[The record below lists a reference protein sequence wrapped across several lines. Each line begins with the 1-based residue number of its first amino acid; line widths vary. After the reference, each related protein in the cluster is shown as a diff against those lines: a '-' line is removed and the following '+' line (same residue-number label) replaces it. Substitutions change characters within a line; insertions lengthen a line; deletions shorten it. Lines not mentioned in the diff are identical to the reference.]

1 MPLLYTVKHVS
12 RSWKLFSA
20 LLIGIM
26 LASTFFAGIDLK
38 ANATAKQAFDQQLST
53 VYVDM
58 EINSVQ
64 LNSTD
69 LVKAQEIIASIEGVN
84 ATEIS
89 ARAWLTVNS
98 SSENEAASNYAQ
110 VVGIADNSQVWEG
123 WLNKPAG
130 GIGENET
137 YILTNSPLANN
148 VTIGDTLQ
156 INFTTFVPVG
166 TGNTTSFQLDLTVK
180 GVAQLDK
187 KAYAIAT
194 GNAGGTTVFFSA
206 GSSSNLPQFFA
217 PNYLLVSWEKTVQ
230 KAENATPNVAFSPSL
245 LVYVNRDKLLS
256 AWDAQTSISNVER
269 ISRNIENKM
278 SVDFGQQVYVQDYL
292 QGSLQFFQYSFAA
305 IMFEFIIISL
315 PIFFIAWY
323 LGTTVNDVS
332 YNLRRRE
339 IGLLSTKGFSKGQ
352 IQRMFMTET
361 LVIGLLG
368 GLLGVLAA
376 FLLIPVFTGNIANA
390 AFDTRTINYT
400 TVVVTVGFALLLAFF
415 STYSSAKKAAQLP
428 TVDALREYLPG
439 VAERPYRKRLTWL
452 AFILGTYKIVV
463 FASGLNVVTLLNR
476 VTFSS
481 GNFILILL
489 AQVFVA
495 LDTALNYIG
504 PLLFFYGFTKLF
516 IQGSLKFQELT
527 ARAAKFM
534 GDLNVLATKNVRR
547 NPARA
552 AAIAFLIALIVGYS
566 VQVTGQLASEQD
578 YTRRQVYANVGADI
592 AANIANV
599 TDAQNV
605 TQRILAN
612 ISGQFKNATVE
623 YTIYGGNGMTIKA
636 VEPQSWLAA
645 AYYEDGWFSGASVKT
660 AFNDLALN
668 NDSIILER
676 KIAKSSGLN
685 IGETIS
691 VTIGTKSKN
700 LKIVG
705 FFGPEPPDSSSTTMP
720 LWSFVPVGFDNETA
734 SLASSARLLLA
745 LGDSVNGTN
754 VAETIRHQTL
764 LVSSVDSFAEDWENS
779 QANPQTN
786 AITMGALDV
795 QRLGVL
801 FAFLAASVGTALV
814 SIVSMKERSR
824 EAALM
829 SAKGMSYRQLV
840 LMFLTENFAIV
851 IFAVVIGLIVGWMT
865 VNGLIASANAAALE
879 LVTRRLIFPADSAIM
894 LTSCMALIFASAIL
908 PIMVMARL
916 YVSKLERMVR
926 LR

>member
-1 MPLLYTVKHVS
+1 MPLLYTIKHVS
-12 RSWKLFSA
+12 RSWKLFLA

-58 EINSVQ
+58 EINPIQ
-64 LNSTD
+64 LNSTN
-69 LVKAQEIIASIEGVN
+69 LVKAQETIANIEGVN
-84 ATEIS
+84 ATEIVTRS
-89 ARAWLTVNS
+89 WETVNS
-98 SSENEAASNYAQ
+98 SGVNEMGNNYAQ
-110 VVGIADNSQVWEG
+110 VTGITDNSRICDG

-137 YILTNSPLANN
+137 YILENSPLASNA
-148 VTIGDTLQ
+148 TIGDTLQ
-156 INFTTFVPVG
+156 INFTSFVPEW
-166 TGNTTSFQLDLTVK
+166 GNTTSFLLNLTVK
-180 GVAQLDK
+180 GVAQLDE

-194 GNAGGTTVFFSA
+194 GNSMGTVVISPVDYQ
-206 GSSSNLPQFFA
+206 SKSPRFFA
-217 PNYLLVSWEKTVQ
+217 PNYLLVSWEKTVP
-230 KAENATPNVAFSPSL
+230 KAENVTSKGTFSPSI
-245 LVYVNRDKLLS
+245 LVYLNRDELVS
-256 AWDAQTSISNVER
+256 AWDAQTSISNIER
-269 ISRNIENKM
+269 ISKNIENKM
-278 SVDFGQQVYVQDYL
+278 SVNFGQQVYVQNYL
-292 QGSLQFFQYSFAA
+292 QGSLQFFQFSFAG
-305 IMFEFIIISL
+305 IMFAFIIISL

-323 LGTTVNDVS
+323 LGTTVSDVS

-361 LVIGLLG
+361 LLIGLLG
-368 GLLGVLAA
+368 GLLGVFAA
-376 FLLIPVFTGNIANA
+376 FFLIPVFTGNTANA
-390 AFDTRTINYT
+390 VFDLSTISYS
-400 TVVVTVGFALLLAFF
+400 TVILTVAFALILTLF
-415 STYSSAKKAAQLP
+415 STFSSAKRAAQLP
-428 TVDALREYLPG
+428 TVDALREYLSGG
-439 VAERPYRKRLTWL
+439 VEKPYRKKLTWL
-452 AFILGTYKIVV
+452 AFILGTYKIIV
-463 FASGLNVVTLLNR
+463 FALGVNMATTLYQA
-476 VTFSS
+476 TFSG

-489 AQVFVA
+489 VQIFIA
-495 LDTALNYIG
+495 LDSVLNYIG

-527 ARAAKFM
+527 AKTARFM

-547 NPARA
+547 NAARA

-578 YTRRQVYANVGADI
+578 YTRRQVYANIGADVV
-592 AANIANV
+592 ANIANV

-605 TQRILAN
+605 SQRILAN
-612 ISGQFKNATVE
+612 VSGQFKNATVE
-623 YTIYGGNGMTIKA
+623 YTIYSANGMTIKA
-636 VEPQSWLAA
+636 VDPQSWPVT

-660 AFNDLALN
+660 AFNDLASN

-676 KIAKSSGLN
+676 KIAKSFDLN
-685 IGETIS
+685 IGENIS
-691 VTIGTKSKN
+691 VTVGAKSKN

-705 FFGPEPPDSSSTTMP
+705 FFGPEPPDSSASTVMP
-720 LWSFVPVGFDNETA
+720 LWSFVPVDFDNETA
-734 SLASSARLLLA
+734 SAASSAKLLLS
-745 LGDSVNGTN
+745 LGDNTNGTN

-764 LVSSVDSFAEDWENS
+764 LVNYVESFAEQWEDS

-795 QRLGVL
+795 QRLGVI

-829 SAKGMSYRQLV
+829 SAKGVSYKQLV

-851 IFAVVIGLIVGWMT
+851 IFAVVIGLLVGFVI
-865 VNGLIASANAAALE
+865 VNGLIASANAAVLG
-879 LVTRRLIFPADSAIM
+879 LVTRRMLFSTDSAIM
-894 LTSCMALIFASAIL
+894 LTSCIALIFASAIL
-908 PIMVMARL
+908 PIIIMARL

>member
-1 MPLLYTVKHVS
+1 MPLLYTIKHVS
-12 RSWKLFSA
+12 RSWKLFLA

-58 EINSVQ
+58 EINKVQ
-64 LNSTD
+64 LNSTN
-69 LVKAQEIIASIEGVN
+69 LVKAQESIANIEGVN
-84 ATEIS
+84 AAEIVTNS
-89 ARAWLTVNS
+89 WENINS
-98 SSENEAASNYAQ
+98 SDANEVGNNYAQ
-110 VVGIADNSQVWEG
+110 VTGIMDNSRVYEG

-137 YILTNSPLANN
+137 YILENSPLASNA
-148 VTIGDTLQ
+148 TIGDTLQ
-156 INFTTFVPVG
+156 INFTNFVPEW
-166 TGNTTSFQLDLTVK
+166 GNFTSFLLNLTVR
-180 GVAQLDK
+180 GVAQLDE

-194 GNAGGTTVFFSA
+194 GNNMGNVMMNPVDYQSK
-206 GSSSNLPQFFA
+206 SPRFFA
-217 PNYLLVSWEKTVQ
+217 SNYLLVSWEKTVP
-230 KAENATPNVAFSPSL
+230 KLENVTSKGTFSPSI
-245 LVYVNRDKLLS
+245 LVYLNRDELLS

-278 SVDFGQQVYVQDYL
+278 SVNFGQQVYVQNYL
-292 QGSLQFFQYSFAA
+292 QGSLQFFQSSFVG
-305 IMFEFIIISL
+305 IMFAFIIISL
-315 PIFFIAWY
+315 PVFFIAWY
-323 LGTTVNDVS
+323 LGTTVSDVS

-361 LVIGLLG
+361 LLIGLLG
-368 GLLGVLAA
+368 GVLGVLAA
-376 FLLIPVFTGNIANA
+376 FFLIPVFTGNTANVV
-390 AFDTRTINYT
+390 FDLRTVSYS
-400 TVVVTVGFALLLAFF
+400 TVVLTVAFALILTLF
-415 STYSSAKKAAQLP
+415 STFSSARRASQLP
-428 TVDALREYLPG
+428 MVDALREYLSG
-439 VAERPYRKRLTWL
+439 SAEKPYRKKLTWL

-463 FASGLNVVTLLNR
+463 FALGLDMATTLHSAVFSG
-476 VTFSS
+476 

-489 AQVFVA
+489 AQIFIA
-495 LDTALNYIG
+495 LDSVLNYIG

-527 ARAAKFM
+527 AKTARFM

-578 YTRRQVYANVGADI
+578 YTRRQIYANIGADVM
-592 AANIANV
+592 ANIANV

-605 TQRILAN
+605 SQRVLAN
-612 ISGQFKNATVE
+612 VSGQFKNATVE
-623 YTIYGGNGMTIKA
+623 YTIYSANGMTIKA
-636 VEPQSWLAA
+636 VDPQSWPVT
-645 AYYEDGWFSGASVKT
+645 AYYEEGWFSGASVKT
-660 AFNDLALN
+660 AFTSLSLN

-676 KIAKSSGLN
+676 SIAKASNLN
-685 IGETIS
+685 IGENIS
-691 VTIGTKSKN
+691 VTIGEKSKN

-705 FFGPEPPDSSSTTMP
+705 FFGPEPPDSSEKAYMP
-720 LWSFVPVGFDNETA
+720 LWSFVPVNFDNETA
-734 SLASSARLLLA
+734 IVASSAKLLLS
-745 LGDSVNGTN
+745 LSDSMNGTN
-754 VAETIRHQTL
+754 LAETLRHQPL
-764 LVSSVDSFAEDWENS
+764 LVSYVESFAEQWMSS

-786 AITMGALDV
+786 VITMGALDV
-795 QRLGVL
+795 QRLGVI

-829 SAKGMSYRQLV
+829 SAKGVSYKQLV

-851 IFAVVIGLIVGWMT
+851 IFAVAIGLLAGFLV
-865 VNGLIASANAAALE
+865 VNGLIASANAATVE
-879 LVTRRLIFPADSAIM
+879 LVTRRMLFSTDSAIM
-894 LTSCMALIFASAIL
+894 LTSCIALIFASAIL
-908 PIMVMARL
+908 PIIIMARL